1 MTRIVDMHSHILP
14 GLDDGAAD
22 IKESLQ
28 MLQQAW
34 RQGITEVVATPHY
47 SYRYQNI
54 CPDRIRSLCGEVQ
67 QYAQKKLHID
77 IHIIPGQEILYS
89 EESIKLLEEGKL
101 LSIGGG
107 RHVLIEFLPNA
118 SYAYIFRAVKNL
130 ICSGYY
136 PILAHAERY
145 QAVRES
151 GRLEELK
158 AQGALVQLNF
168 RSAGR
173 KWYHETTRWCRRML
187 REEMVD
193 FLGTDMHN
201 IKERGPDTEGTVAWM
216 KKSLS
221 EGYMEKALYG
231 NGFEIVQACARACK

>member
-89 EESIKLLEEGKL
+89 EESVKLLDEGKL

-107 RHVLIEFLPNA
+107 RHVLVVCFSHTPV
-118 SYAYIFRAVKNL
+118 AYIFCAGKNI
-130 ICSGYY
+130 ICS
-136 PILAHAERY
+136 
-145 QAVRES
+145 
-151 GRLEELK
+151 
-158 AQGALVQLNF
+158 
-168 RSAGR
+168 
-173 KWYHETTRWCRRML
+173 
-187 REEMVD
+187 
-193 FLGTDMHN
+193 
-201 IKERGPDTEGTVAWM
+201 
-216 KKSLS
+216 
-221 EGYMEKALYG
+221 
-231 NGFEIVQACARACK
+231 